1 MKNFEEL
8 KSETMI
14 TVRRDHRS
22 DFKVISKEDFKA
34 EILMGFYDDVDDVK
48 ELKVTVAEVDVQEF
62 SFGTAI
68 SYFEDE
74 MHEDWGADV
83 ITDMKNSL
91 PDFETIE
98 KKINDIFEIHPTFY
112 EGEEVLLNNTI

>member
-14 TVRRDHRS
+14 TVQS
-22 DFKVISKEDFKA
+22 DKSAEFSVMSKENFKA
-34 EILMGFYDDVDDVK
+34 EILMGFYDDVE

-62 SFGTAI
+62 SFSSAI
-68 SYFEDE
+68 SYYEDE
-74 MHEDWGADV
+74 MYDDWGADV
-83 ITDMKNSL
+83 INDMKNSL

-98 KKINDIFEIHPTFY
+98 KKINDIFGLHPSYY
-112 EGEEVLLNNTI
+112 EGEEVLLNNVI